1 MLLLF
6 FSFFYFSNTELWIF
20 KTGELTGSNFCIF
33 VDQDSNLVYE
43 IFCKWIR
50 SLSKAAEDDAMKEAK
65 KTGNEI
71 QEAVKHEF
79 FIGKK
84 GHLIKVYS

>member
-1 MLLLF
+1 
-6 FSFFYFSNTELWIF
+6 
-20 KTGELTGSNFCIF
+20 LTGSNFCIF

-50 SLSKAAEDDAMKEAK
+50 SLSKSAEDDAMKEAK

-71 QEAVKHEF
+71 LPAVKHEF

-84 GHLIKVYS
+84 GHVIKVYS